1 MTFEEAYARGQDRAE
16 REHEAAIAL
25 AYERLA
31 AFEAR
36 PITDRSDLAE
46 MGLLRAQ
53 IEAHETR
60 LAATRGSEAA

>member
-1 MTFEEAYARGQDRAE
+1 MGFAEAYKRGHDRAE
-16 REHEAAIAL
+16 AEHAAAIEL

-31 AFEAR
+31 AFEAST
-36 PITDRSDLAE
+36 ITDRSDLAE

-60 LAATRGSEAA
+60 QAATRGIEAA